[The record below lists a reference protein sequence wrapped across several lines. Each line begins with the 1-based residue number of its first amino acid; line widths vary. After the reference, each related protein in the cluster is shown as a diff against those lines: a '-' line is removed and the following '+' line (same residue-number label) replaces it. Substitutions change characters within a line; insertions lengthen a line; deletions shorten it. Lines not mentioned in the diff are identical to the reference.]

1 MPIDGSTD
9 VAESAVRN
17 YLLFI
22 EDPDKLVDKEL
33 IAQLR
38 KKAQETPDPVE
49 RLKVY
54 AELHR
59 AECSDED
66 KYKADFIRHA
76 KAWAAANNV
85 DAVAFRQLKVD
96 DSVLRS
102 AGLFGKARRPA
113 KQSHVASA
121 PARSSVSAE
130 SIKSYVRSLNGTF
143 TLADI
148 QASVGGSPMTVR
160 KGVQALVSE
169 GAIKRLGPVRDWR
182 GRGRA
187 PIAFEVS

>member
-76 KAWAAANNV
+76 KAWAAANNGARSIV
-85 DAVAFRQLKVD
+85 SVGRVHQ
-96 DSVLRS
+96 VLRS
-102 AGLFGKARRPA
+102 FAERHVHPRRYTGE
-113 KQSHVASA
+113 
-121 PARSSVSAE
+121 R
-130 SIKSYVRSLNGTF
+130 
-143 TLADI
+143 
-148 QASVGGSPMTVR
+148 
-160 KGVQALVSE
+160 
-169 GAIKRLGPVRDWR
+169 R
-182 GRGRA
+182 G
-187 PIAFEVS
+187 